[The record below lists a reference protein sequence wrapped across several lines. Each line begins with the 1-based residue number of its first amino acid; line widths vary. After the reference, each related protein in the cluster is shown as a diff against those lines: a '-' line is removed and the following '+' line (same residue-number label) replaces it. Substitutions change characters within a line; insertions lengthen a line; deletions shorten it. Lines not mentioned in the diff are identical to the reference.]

1 MFCPE
6 EAAVAQRLP
15 RSAAFSV
22 ALELHRPRRHL
33 YPSTSL
39 LTLQQVEEKRNTLS
53 TAVLPLGKE
62 SSSVLQH
69 SPWGHGA
76 GPATGSPVS
85 PVWKE
90 GPRLVTALMLINVP
104 ASKQP
109 SPPGHC

>member
-1 MFCPE
+1 MPRRSCSGSATAQECCFLCGLG
-6 EAAVAQRLP
+6 VAQTTE
-15 RSAAFSV
+15 AFVSQHIF
-22 ALELHRPRRHL
+22 ADSPAGRRK
-33 YPSTSL
+33 
-39 LTLQQVEEKRNTLS
+39 ERNTLS
-53 TAVLPLGKE
+53 MAVLPLGKE

-90 GPRLVTALMLINVP
+90 GPRLVTALTLINVP